1 MPTRRGATTLSQWPM
16 TSGERR
22 SNLGSGAANPAFQ
35 KLSAEIAQQSAPN
48 RGKWASIGYQAFKV
62 PPRRATA
69 SVANTAEIRV
79 ARSSIS
85 ATS

>member
-1 MPTRRGATTLSQWPM
+1 M
-16 TSGERR
+16 EV
-22 SNLGSGAANPAFQ
+22 GS
-35 KLSAEIAQQSAPN
+35 
-48 RGKWASIGYQAFKV
+48 SIGYQAFRV

-85 ATS
+85 ATSKSGGFKATELIRLNEEMSDACALLVGGSEMRRLLTPDRLQALHELAV